1 MQQDGAAVALLV
13 DKVDGGTGHLA
24 APGQSSLMGAQ
35 AVHAGPTEGRDERRV
50 NIQDAAG
57 IGFNDTGAQHGKE
70 PGQHHQID
78 VVAFQRFQQG
88 RVKFLAG
95 GVVLAADHNALHTGF
110 CSPLQRKDTGL
121 GGYHQRNF
129 TIGVLAP
136 GFAVQQGL
144 QIGAAARNK
153 HSYVQHSSTPSPSAM
168 TPSL

>member
-1 MQQDGAAVALLV
+1 M
-13 DKVDGGTGHLA
+13 
-24 APGQSSLMGAQ
+24 
-35 AVHAGPTEGRDERRV
+35 

-88 RVKFLAG
+88 RVKGLT
-95 GVVLAADHNALHTGF
+95 VLVILAADHNALHTGL
-110 CSPLQRKDTGL
+110 CGPLQRVDTGL
-121 GGYHQRNF
+121 GGHDQRDL
-129 TIGVLAP
+129 TVGVLAP

-144 QIGAAARNK
+144 QIGAAAGNQ